1 MPHEN
6 RHPSTPR
13 RGAFALLVLAAL
25 GIIYGDIGT
34 SPLYAFQAAF
44 GPDIGLTVDE
54 PSVLGA
60 LSLFVWAL
68 IIVVTIKY
76 VIVVM
81 RASNNGEGGTL
92 ALGALVEHLVQGRR
106 RALVIGISML
116 AIALFAADAV
126 LTPSVSVLSAI
137 EGASLISSGF
147 EEHETEI
154 ALVILTLLFLM
165 QRWGTGSIGRVF
177 GPIMLLWFAVIAT
190 LGIVQIVQHPGVLR
204 ALSPTYALDLALRE
218 PVLAFLALGAVT
230 LAITGV
236 EALYADMGHFG
247 RPPIAVSWSLIVFPS
262 LVLCY
267 LGQGALVLEDPRAID
282 NPFYALVPDGLI
294 LPMVVLATVATVIA
308 SQAVISGMY
317 SLAQQAMQMGLL
329 PRLPIVHTS
338 KTIRGQ
344 INVPVIT
351 LIMFIGVAAT
361 VLIFQSS
368 SRLVVAY
375 GLTVTG
381 TLICTTILAAIVA
394 RVVWRWSPLVV
405 ALVYVPLGVV
415 DILFFSSNVIKIL
428 HGAWFTVSIAVVIF
442 FVVRSWST
450 GRERLLAE
458 AAARAV
464 PLDEFLATL
473 PASAR
478 GRLRG
483 TGVFLVRLSQVA
495 PGTLIKLADRTGGI
509 YEHTLIVSIS
519 TADVPVVAEEERAE
533 IEELQHGVQRIALRY
548 GFAEQPDVPVA
559 LGRLALSEPF
569 DPETADYLIGRD
581 SVAVKGSGL
590 RSIPLYLFAAMH
602 RFSQGRSEFFGV
614 PPERLTAIGRRIELT
629 P

>member
-1 MPHEN
+1 MPHAN
-6 RHPSTPR
+6 RHQGTPR
-13 RGAFALLVLAAL
+13 RGAVALLVLAAL
-25 GIIYGDIGT
+25 GVIYGDIGT

-92 ALGALVEHLVQGRR
+92 ALGALVEPLVRGRR
-106 RALVIGISML
+106 RALVIFLSML

-137 EGASLISSGF
+137 EGASLINSGLQ
-147 EEHETEI
+147 EYETEI
-154 ALVILTLLFLM
+154 ALVILTLLFMM

-177 GPIMLLWFAVIAT
+177 GPIMLLWFTVISA
-190 LGIVQIVQHPGVLR
+190 LGIVQIVQNPSVLR
-204 ALSPTYALDLALRE
+204 AISPTYAIDLALRE
-218 PVLAFLALGAVT
+218 PTMTFLALGAVT

-247 RPPIAVSWSLIVFPS
+247 RPPITISWSVIVFPA

-267 LGQGALVLEDPRAID
+267 LGQGALVLDDPRKIN
-282 NPFYALVPDGLI
+282 NPFYALVPDGLM
-294 LPMVVLATVATVIA
+294 LPMVVLATLATVIA
-308 SQAVISGMY
+308 SQAVITGMY
-317 SLAQQAMQMGLL
+317 SLTQQAMQMGFL

-344 INVPVIT
+344 INIPVIT

-394 RVVWRWSPLVV
+394 RTVWRWSPLVV

-415 DILFFSSNVIKIL
+415 DILFFSSNVIKIV

-450 GRERLLAE
+450 GRDRLLAE
-458 AAARAV
+458 AAAHAV
-464 PLDEFLATL
+464 PLDGFLATL
-473 PASAR
+473 PPSAR

-483 TGVFLVRLSQVA
+483 TGVFLVREPEVA
-495 PGTLIKLADRTGGI
+495 PGTLMKLADRTGGI
-509 YEHTLIVSIS
+509 YERTLIVSIS
-519 TADVPVVAEEERAE
+519 TTEVPVVPEAERAE
-533 IEELQHGVQRIALRY
+533 VVVLQHGVQRIALRF
-548 GFAEQPDVPVA
+548 GFTEQPDVPAA
-559 LGRLALSEPF
+559 LGRLALGEPF
-569 DPETADYLIGRD
+569 DPQVADYLIGRD
-581 SVAVKGSGL
+581 SVAVKGRGL
-590 RSIPLYLFAAMH
+590 RSVPLYLFAAMH
-602 RFSQGRSEFFGV
+602 RFSQGRPEFFGV
-614 PPERLTAIGRRIELT
+614 PPELLTAIGRRIELT